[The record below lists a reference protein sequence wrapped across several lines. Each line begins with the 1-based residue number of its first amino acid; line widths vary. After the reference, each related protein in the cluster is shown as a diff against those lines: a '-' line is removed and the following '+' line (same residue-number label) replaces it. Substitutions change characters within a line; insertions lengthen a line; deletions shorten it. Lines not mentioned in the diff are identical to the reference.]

1 MLCLGSSNITLKSH
15 DLESWLITFI
25 TLWLSMLHIFL
36 PNLTLLSFTEN
47 EKNQQK
53 GIWRKHGKPF
63 LPFLLLINRL
73 PVFNCT
79 TTPPFYHISI
89 SPGHCHS
96 LSKKDIICKIVSK
109 TLSNGS
115 RAFKKG
121 GSYLVLISATTSIS
135 SLTMAALTSEK
146 ARKTYHRCNCG
157 LFYQPEGWLHYKLI
171 TTS

>member
-1 MLCLGSSNITLKSH
+1 MLHSTDRAPLNIVPPPKYCLMTSLLPIWYGRLPYFFELLLKPPLKEGLPMLCLGSSNITLKSH

-36 PNLTLLSFTEN
+36 PNLTLLLFTEN

-79 TTPPFYHISI
+79 STPPFYHISI
-89 SPGHCHS
+89 SPNTF
-96 LSKKDIICKIVSK
+96 IV
-109 TLSNGS
+109 N
-115 RAFKKG
+115 
-121 GSYLVLISATTSIS
+121 VNATVK
-135 SLTMAALTSEK
+135 LNVFL
-146 ARKTYHRCNCG
+146 
-157 LFYQPEGWLHYKLI
+157 LHWKC
-171 TTS
+171 S